1 MPVAKKS
8 GKKAAN
14 VDRYGQRDRGEAD
27 AEDAS
32 VLSVGEEEDSIE
44 EPEPLLDGGESHEAP
59 PKEWTLPDGS
69 PVWRAGKKSLRLEPR
84 LNRNGHGEDSSDI
97 DGGRRTRREGEVED
111 EDYNDYNPEPIYRGE
126 PVPVNTVIPS
136 IAAATPRGVSH
147 RRNSPRQVRDPN
159 GSPRQVRAP
168 AALKQAVINQQ
179 IAAENARTL
188 SPLIL
193 LLIALAALIGA
204 AIMLLLFST
213 YHPAIILTTNDLRN
227 GTVINPLIDRS
238 PGVVDA
244 HRKLDA
250 LREETNKE
258 IVSVRTKLQDID
270 GKLVQLSLDMR
281 KELAKANADLKSD
294 LAAGFTARHDAL
306 VSKLE
311 KERMELN
318 KDLEALKKSM
328 NEQLAK
334 KLDVSDFEKRFKLDE
349 LQNKI
354 NLATNALLARV
365 EILEKRPTIVTPITT
380 GDPSPTPTTIPHAE
394 IAALRAQLNDLQGK
408 QTTLAETVA
417 ELQKAEKK
425 LNELISTQLSSP
437 AAQTQIIKIINNYLA
452 TGSNTDLAK
461 AINHLANEAMTH
473 NKEFT
478 TVLHDLAGVTTRSN
492 ALEASIAA
500 VTKDVAQAKE
510 SQTTLGKDV
519 TKLGKEIH
527 DLRNRAPGPQG
538 PAPTVDLSGVFD
550 RLKKLEDSATGTSG
564 SQSMT
569 PEIKNELASLRVLA
583 EAARNEAATA
593 KNEVVSADSRRIS
606 DKEAIQ
612 ARLAEIEQRLA
623 STSSNPSNPTTTAPV
638 SSTSGVTPEV
648 VKSLIAEELKK
659 RVDHAAAT
667 VGMPD
672 HALYTAGGRVILG
685 ATGFDPKLSWS
696 AVSGT
701 GSSGGFFPSFMSLF
715 GSHSANAPGSR
726 NVPSIALDP
735 SLTPGF
741 CWPFPGQRA
750 NFSVSTACPV
760 TPTAFTID
768 HIPASE
774 AISPNSMPHKFN
786 VWGWRLN
793 DTALAHPVPRV
804 KLVAD
809 AEYKQTGAT
818 AQTFHIDKLTLA
830 EFDAFTLEIA
840 SNYGDVY
847 TCLYRFRIHGTRD
860 ARCSA
865 NPTVSNGGLSA

>member
-1 MPVAKKS
+1 MPVAKKG

-14 VDRYGQRDRGEAD
+14 VDRYGQRERGEAD

-44 EPEPLLDGGESHEAP
+44 EPEPLLDGGEHEAP

-69 PVWRAGKKSLRLEPR
+69 PVFRAGKKSLRLEPR
-84 LNRNGHGEDSSDI
+84 LNRDGHGEDSSDI
-97 DGGRRTRREGEVED
+97 DGRRARGELIDD

-126 PVPVNTVIPS
+126 PIPVNTTIPP
-136 IAAATPRGVSH
+136 IAATTPRGAVN

-159 GSPRQVRAP
+159 GSPRAARAVIVP
-168 AALKQAVINQQ
+168 KQALVNQ
-179 IAAENARTL
+179 IAAENAKTL

-193 LLIALAALIGA
+193 LLILLAALIGA
-204 AIMLLLFST
+204 AIMLLLFTT

-227 GTVINPLIDRS
+227 GTVINPVIDKS
-238 PGVVDA
+238 PAVVDA
-244 HRKLDA
+244 HRKLDV

-270 GKLVQLSLDMR
+270 GKLVQLGLDLR

-294 LAAGFTARHDAL
+294 INNGFTAKHDAL

-311 KERMELN
+311 KERIDLT

-328 NEQLAK
+328 AEQLAK
-334 KLDVSDFEKRFKLDE
+334 KLDVSDFERRFKLDD
-349 LQNKI
+349 LQNKM
-354 NLATNALLARV
+354 NLAHNALLARV
-365 EILEKRPTIVTPITT
+365 EILEKRPTLVTPITT

-394 IAALRAQLNDLQGK
+394 IAVLRAQLTDLQAK
-408 QTTLAETVA
+408 QTTLSETVT
-417 ELQKAEKK
+417 ELQAAEKK
-425 LNELISTQLSSP
+425 LNDLISNQLSSP
-437 AAQTQIIKIINNYLA
+437 ASQSQIIKIINNYLS

-461 AINHLANEAMTH
+461 AINKLASEAMTH

-510 SQTTLGKDV
+510 SQATLGKDV
-519 TKLGKEIH
+519 SKLTKEVS
-527 DLRNRAPGPQG
+527 DLRNRAPSTQG
-538 PAPTVDLSGVFD
+538 PSPTVDLSAVFD
-550 RLKKLEDSATGTSG
+550 RLKKLEDASSGPSG
-564 SQSMT
+564 SPSMT

-583 EAARNEAATA
+583 EAARNEAASA

-612 ARLAEIEQRLA
+612 ARLAQIEQNLA
-623 STSSNPSNPTTTAPV
+623 SVPHAPTSPATNVPVTTG
-638 SSTSGVTPEV
+638 GVTPEV
-648 VKSLIAEELKK
+648 VKNMIAEELKK
-659 RVDHAAAT
+659 RVDSAT
-667 VGMPD
+667 ANVGMPD

-685 ATGFDPKLSWS
+685 ATGFDPKLSWTS
-696 AVSGT
+696 VG
-701 GSSGGFFPSFMSLF
+701 GGGSGGFFPTFLTGLF
-715 GSHSANAPGSR
+715 SSHSSTAPGSR

-741 CWPFPGQRA
+741 CWPFPGHRA
-750 NFSVSTACPV
+750 NFSVSVACPV

-786 VWGWRLN
+786 IWGWRLN
-793 DTALAHPVPRV
+793 DTVSAHPVARH
-804 KLVAD
+804 KLVTD
-809 AEYKQTGAT
+809 AEYKQTGTT
-818 AQTFHIDKLTLA
+818 AQTFYLDKLTVA
-830 EFDAFTLEIA
+830 EYDAFTLEIT